1 MRDRGRLN
9 CFSYGSVVRAMDVR
23 ASEWLCCLDRI
34 CGWIFRMVQR
44 FGRAYLFIEA
54 VEKEELIY
62 APPPLISIADP
73 TIESNSGSAR

>member
-1 MRDRGRLN
+1 
-9 CFSYGSVVRAMDVR
+9 
-23 ASEWLCCLDRI
+23 
-34 CGWIFRMVQR
+34 MVQR